1 MFEGQRPH
9 RCPTAFAEPELL
21 GRPHL
26 LGDFEELADVL
37 LVYPD

>member
-21 GRPHL
+21 G
-26 LGDFEELADVL
+26 DFEELADVL